1 MVRYIGMDVHREFAQ
16 LAVLEDGRLRDEGKI
31 GVTPEAL
38 RAWAEG
44 LHPDDQVAL
53 EATGNS
59 DAIANLLMPLVGRV
73 VVSNP
78 SKTRAI
84 AEAKVKTDKVD
95 ARILAQ
101 LLAADFLPP
110 VWLPDE
116 RTRALRRQVMR
127 RAHLVRQRTR
137 IKNQVHAILARN
149 LAPTPPVTD
158 LFGKTGRHWLSR
170 QELPVDERATVS
182 ALLRQLDFHAG
193 ELAIVDKELA
203 VEALADPMVARL
215 MTIPGVDAIAAIAIV
230 AAVGDFTRFDDP
242 DKLVAYVG
250 LNPKVRQSGN
260 SAPVH
265 GRISKAGRA
274 HVRGVLVEAAWSASR
289 APGPLRAFYQR
300 VQARRGFQ
308 KAVVATARKLTV
320 LAWHLVTKD
329 QDYAFARPALVSH
342 KRRKLEL
349 AAGAPSRRGNFGL
362 PGAAYN
368 DKQRRNEER
377 RAVEQ
382 AEHAYQVLVAH
393 WQPKRPRPPVHE
405 QPAPKPSRVG
415 ADASNGTRLSSLEA

>member
-1 MVRYIGMDVHREFAQ
+1 MRYIGMDVHREFAQ
-16 LAVLEDGRLRDEGKI
+16 LAVVEDGLVRDEGRI

-38 RAWAEG
+38 TEWATTLAPE
-44 LHPDDQVAL
+44 DQVAL

-59 DAIANLLMPLVGRV
+59 DAIAVLLTPRVARV

-78 SKTRAI
+78 SKTREI

-110 VWLPDE
+110 VWLPDP
-116 RTRALRRQVMR
+116 RTRALRRQVVR
-127 RAHLVRQRTR
+127 RAHIVRARTR

-149 LAPTPPVTD
+149 LCPTPPVSD

-170 QELPVDERATVS
+170 QDLPDDETGTVQ
-182 ALLRQLDFHAG
+182 ALLRQLDFHGG
-193 ELAIVDKELA
+193 ELAIVDRELA
-203 VEALADPMVARL
+203 VDALADPVVARL
-215 MTIPGVDAIAAIAIV
+215 MTIPGIDAIAGISIV
-230 AAVGDFTRFDDP
+230 AAVGDFTRFPDP

-265 GRISKAGRA
+265 GRIAKAGRA
-274 HVRGVLVEAAWSASR
+274 HVRGVLVETAWSAVR
-289 APGPLRAFYQR
+289 APGPLRAFYR
-300 VQARRGFQ
+300 RIAARRGHQ
-308 KAVVATARKLTV
+308 KAIVATARKMTI
-320 LAWHLVTKD
+320 LAWHLATKD
-329 QDYAFARPALVSH
+329 EDYAFARPGLVAH

-349 AAGAPSRRGNFGL
+349 AAGAPSRRGNHRQ

-368 DKQRRNEER
+368 DKSRRDAET
-377 RAVEQ
+377 EQ
-382 AEHAYQVLVAH
+382 AARAERAYELLVAH
-393 WQPKRPRPPVHE
+393 WQARPSP
-405 QPAPKPSRVG
+405 
-415 ADASNGTRLSSLEA
+415 TRSATP

>member
-16 LAVLEDGRLRDEGKI
+16 LAVVEDGLVRDEGRI
-31 GVTPEAL
+31 GVTPEEL
-38 RAWAEG
+38 RRWADG
-44 LHPDDQVAL
+44 LRHDDQVAL

-59 DAIANLLMPLVGRV
+59 DAIANLLAPLVGKV

-116 RTRALRRQVMR
+116 RTRSLRRQVAR
-127 RAHLVRQRTR
+127 RAHIVQQRTR

-149 LAPTPPVTD
+149 LAPTPPVSD
-158 LFGKTGRHWLSR
+158 LFGRAGRHWLSR
-170 QELPVDERATVS
+170 QELPADEEATVA
-182 ALLRQLDFHAG
+182 ALLRQLDFHAD

-203 VEALADPMVARL
+203 GEALLDPAVARL
-215 MTIPGVDAIAAIAIV
+215 MTVPGIDAIAGIAIV

-242 DKLVAYVG
+242 NKLVAYVG
-250 LNPKVRQSGN
+250 LNPRVRQSGN

-265 GRISKAGRA
+265 GRISKTGRA

-289 APGPLRAFYQR
+289 APGPLRAFFQR
-300 VQARRGFQ
+300 VKARRGFQ
-308 KAVVATARKLTV
+308 KAVVATARKMTV

-329 QDYAFARPALVSH
+329 QDYAFARPSLVAH
-342 KRRKLEL
+342 KHRKLEL
-349 AAGAPSRRGNFGL
+349 AAGSPSRRGNHGQ
-362 PGAAYN
+362 PRAAYN
-368 DKQRRNEER
+368 DTQRRHVER
-377 RAVEQ
+377 LAVEQ
-382 AEHAYQVLVAH
+382 AERAYEVLVAH
-393 WQPKRPRPPVHE
+393 WQPKRPCR
-405 QPAPKPSRVG
+405 
-415 ADASNGTRLSSLEA
+415 T

>member
-1 MVRYIGMDVHREFAQ
+1 LV
-16 LAVLEDGRLRDEGKI
+16 RDEGKI

-38 RAWAEG
+38 RSWAVG
-44 LHPDDQVAL
+44 LRPDDEVAL

-59 DAIANLLMPLVGRV
+59 DAIANLLTPLVARV

-116 RTRALRRQVMR
+116 RTWALRRQVTR
-127 RAHLVRQRTR
+127 RAHVVRQRTR

-149 LAPTPPVTD
+149 LAPTPPVSD
-158 LFGKTGRHWLSR
+158 LFGRTGRHWLSR
-170 QELPVDERATVS
+170 QELPVDERSTVS
-182 ALLRQLDFHAG
+182 GLLRQLDFHG
-193 ELAIVDKELA
+193 TELAIVDKELA

-215 MTIPGVDAIAAIAIV
+215 MTIPGIDAIAGISIV

-250 LNPKVRQSGN
+250 LNPRVRQSGN

-265 GRISKAGRA
+265 GRISKTGRA

-300 VQARRGFQ
+300 VKARRGFQ
-308 KAVVATARKLTV
+308 KAVVATARKMTV
-320 LAWHLVTKD
+320 LAWHLITKD
-329 QDYAFARPALVSH
+329 QDYAFARPGLVTH
-342 KRRKLEL
+342 KRRQLEL
-349 AAGAPSRRGNFGL
+349 AAGAPSRRGNHGL

-377 RAVEQ
+377 LAVER
-382 AEHAYQVLVAH
+382 AEHAYEVLVAH
-393 WQPKRPRPPVHE
+393 WQPKRPT
-405 QPAPKPSRVG
+405 PA
-415 ADASNGTRLSSLEA
+415 

>member
-16 LAVLEDGRLRDEGKI
+16 LAVLENGLLRDEGKI

-38 RAWAEG
+38 RAWADG
-44 LHPDDQVAL
+44 LRADDQVAL

-59 DAIANLLMPLVGRV
+59 DAIANLLTPLVARL

-116 RTRALRRQVMR
+116 RTRSLRRQVMR

-137 IKNQVHAILARN
+137 IKNQVHAILTRN
-149 LAPTPPVTD
+149 LAPTPPVSD
-158 LFGKTGRHWLSR
+158 LFGRSGRHWLSR
-170 QELPVDERATVS
+170 QELPADERATVA
-182 ALLRQLDFHAG
+182 ALLRQLDFHG
-193 ELAIVDKELA
+193 SELAIVDRELA
-203 VEALADPMVARL
+203 VEALADPVVARL
-215 MTIPGVDAIAAIAIV
+215 MTIPGVDAIAGISIV
-230 AAVGDFTRFDDP
+230 AAIGDFTRFDDP

-300 VQARRGFQ
+300 VKARRGFQ
-308 KAVVATARKLTV
+308 KAVVATARKMTV
-320 LAWHLVTKD
+320 LAWHLATKD
-329 QDYAFARPALVSH
+329 EDYAFARPGLVTH

-349 AAGAPSRRGNFGL
+349 AAGAPSRRGNYGL

-368 DKQRRNEER
+368 DKQRRNEEKL
-377 RAVEQ
+377 AVEQ

-393 WQPKRPRPPVHE
+393 WQPKRPT
-405 QPAPKPSRVG
+405 PA
-415 ADASNGTRLSSLEA
+415 

>member
-1 MVRYIGMDVHREFAQ
+1 VVRYVGMDVHREFAQ
-16 LAVLEDGRLRDEGKI
+16 LAVVEDGIVRDEGKI

-38 RAWAEG
+38 HAWATE
-44 LHPDDQVAL
+44 LRSDDEVAL

-59 DAIANLLMPLVGRV
+59 DAIATLLAPLVARV

-110 VWLPDE
+110 VWLPDD
-116 RTRALRRQVMR
+116 RTRSLRRQVMR
-127 RAHLVRQRTR
+127 RAHVVRQRTR
-137 IKNQVHAILARN
+137 LKNQVHAILARN
-149 LAPTPPVTD
+149 LAPTPPVSD
-158 LFGKTGRHWLSR
+158 LFGKTGRYWLAR
-170 QELPVDERATVS
+170 QPLPADEQASVQ
-182 ALLRQLDFHAG
+182 ALLRQLDFHAH
-193 ELAIVDKELA
+193 ELALVDRELA
-203 VEALADPMVARL
+203 EQALTDPVVARL
-215 MTIPGVDAIAAIAIV
+215 MTIPGVDAIAGISIV

-300 VQARRGFQ
+300 IKGRRGFQ
-308 KAVVATARKLTV
+308 TAIVATARKMTV

-329 QDYAFARPALVSH
+329 EDYAFARPGLVIH

-349 AAGAPSRRGNFGL
+349 AAGAPSRRGNHRQ

-368 DKQRRNEER
+368 SKQRRDQEN
-377 RAVEQ
+377 AIVEQ
-382 AEHAYQVLVAH
+382 AERAYEVLVGH
-393 WQPKRPRPPVHE
+393 WQPR
-405 QPAPKPSRVG
+405 KPTT
-415 ADASNGTRLSSLEA
+415 ASASP

>member
-38 RAWAEG
+38 RAWADG

-59 DAIANLLMPLVGRV
+59 DAIANLLIPLVERV

-170 QELPVDERATVS
+170 QELPLDERATVS

-203 VEALADPMVARL
+203 VEALADPKVARL
-215 MTIPGVDAIAAIAIV
+215 MTIPGVDAIAGISIV

-242 DKLVAYVG
+242 NKLVAYVG
-250 LNPKVRQSGN
+250 LNPRVRQSGN

-308 KAVVATARKLTV
+308 KAIVATARKMTV

-329 QDYAFARPALVSH
+329 QDYAFARPSLVTH

-349 AAGAPSRRGNFGL
+349 AAGAPSRRGNYGL

-368 DKQRRNEER
+368 DKQRRNEEK

-405 QPAPKPSRVG
+405 QS
-415 ADASNGTRLSSLEA
+415 ASNKPARGGRGRQQRDATFKP

>member
-1 MVRYIGMDVHREFAQ
+1 M
-16 LAVLEDGRLRDEGKI
+16 
-31 GVTPEAL
+31 TPEAL
-38 RAWAEG
+38 RAWADG

-59 DAIANLLMPLVGRV
+59 DAIAILLTPLVARV

-116 RTRALRRQVMR
+116 RTRSLRRQVMR
-127 RAHLVRQRTR
+127 RAHLVRPRTR

-170 QELPVDERATVS
+170 QELPLDERATVS

-203 VEALADPMVARL
+203 VEALADPKVARL
-215 MTIPGVDAIAAIAIV
+215 MTIPGVDAIAAISIV
-230 AAVGDFTRFDDP
+230 AAVGDFTRFNDP
-242 DKLVAYVG
+242 NKLVAYVG
-250 LNPKVRQSGN
+250 LNPRVRQSGN

-308 KAVVATARKLTV
+308 KAIVATARKMTV

-329 QDYAFARPALVSH
+329 QDYAFARPALVTH

-349 AAGAPSRRGNFGL
+349 AAGAPSRRGNCGL

-368 DKQRRNEER
+368 DKQRRNEEK

-405 QPAPKPSRVG
+405 RSAPNKPARGGRGRQQRDATFKP
-415 ADASNGTRLSSLEA
+415 

>member
-16 LAVLEDGRLRDEGKI
+16 LAVLENGLVRDEGRI

-38 RAWAEG
+38 REWAKDLRG
-44 LHPDDQVAL
+44 DDQVAL

-59 DAIANLLMPLVGRV
+59 DAIASLLTPLVGRV

-101 LLAADFLPP
+101 LLGADFLPP
-110 VWLPDE
+110 VSLPDE
-116 RTRALRRQVMR
+116 RTRSLRRQVMR

-158 LFGKTGRHWLSR
+158 LFGRTGRHWLSR
-170 QELPVDERATVS
+170 QELPADERATVQ
-182 ALLRQLDFHAG
+182 ALLRQLDFHG
-193 ELAIVDKELA
+193 SELTIVDKELA
-203 VEALADPMVARL
+203 VDALADPMVARL
-215 MTIPGVDAIAAIAIV
+215 MTIPGVDAIAGISIV
-230 AAVGDFTRFDDP
+230 AAVGDFSRFDDP
-242 DKLVAYVG
+242 NKLVAYVG
-250 LNPKVRQSGN
+250 LNPRVRQSGN

-265 GRISKAGRA
+265 GRISKTGRA

-300 VQARRGFQ
+300 VKARRGFQ
-308 KAVVATARKLTV
+308 KAVVATARKMTV

-329 QDYAFARPALVSH
+329 QDYAFARPGLVTH

-349 AAGAPSRRGNFGL
+349 AAGAPSRRGNYGT
-362 PGAAYN
+362 PGADYN
-368 DKQRRNEER
+368 NKQRRNEEKL
-377 RAVEQ
+377 AVER
-382 AEHAYQVLVAH
+382 AEHAYEVLVAH
-393 WQPKRPRPPVHE
+393 WQPKRPAR
-405 QPAPKPSRVG
+405 G
-415 ADASNGTRLSSLEA
+415 

>member
-16 LAVLEDGRLRDEGKI
+16 LAVLENGLLRDEGKI

-38 RAWAEG
+38 RAWADG
-44 LHPDDQVAL
+44 LRADDQVAL

-59 DAIANLLMPLVGRV
+59 DAIANLLTPLVARL

-116 RTRALRRQVMR
+116 RTRSLRRQVMR

-137 IKNQVHAILARN
+137 IKNQVHAILTRN
-149 LAPTPPVTD
+149 LAPTPPVSD
-158 LFGKTGRHWLSR
+158 LFGRSGRHWLSR
-170 QELPVDERATVS
+170 QELPADERATVA
-182 ALLRQLDFHAG
+182 ALLRQLDFHG
-193 ELAIVDKELA
+193 SELAIVDRELA
-203 VEALADPMVARL
+203 VEALTDPVVARL
-215 MTIPGVDAIAAIAIV
+215 MTIPGVDAIAGISIV
-230 AAVGDFTRFDDP
+230 AAIGDFTRFDDP

-300 VQARRGFQ
+300 VKARRGFQ
-308 KAVVATARKLTV
+308 KAVVATARKMTV
-320 LAWHLVTKD
+320 LAWHLATKD
-329 QDYAFARPALVSH
+329 EDYAFARPGLVTH

-349 AAGAPSRRGNFGL
+349 AAGAPSRRGNYGL

-368 DKQRRNEER
+368 DKQRRNEEKL
-377 RAVEQ
+377 AVEQ

-393 WQPKRPRPPVHE
+393 WQPKRPT
-405 QPAPKPSRVG
+405 PA
-415 ADASNGTRLSSLEA
+415 

>member
-16 LAVLEDGRLRDEGKI
+16 LAVLKDGLVRDEGRI

-38 RAWAEG
+38 HRWAAG
-44 LHPDDQVAL
+44 LRPDDQVAL

-59 DAIANLLMPLVGRV
+59 DAIANLLMPLVGKV

-84 AEAKVKTDKVD
+84 AVAKVKTDKVD

-116 RTRALRRQVMR
+116 RIRSLRRQVMR
-127 RAHLVRQRTR
+127 RAHVVRQRTR

-149 LAPTPPVTD
+149 LAPTPPVSD

-170 QELPVDERATVS
+170 QELPADEKATVA

-193 ELAIVDKELA
+193 ELAIVDRELA
-203 VEALADPMVARL
+203 LEALTDPAVARL
-215 MTIPGVDAIAAIAIV
+215 MTIPGIDAIAGISIV
-230 AAVGDFTRFDDP
+230 AAVGDFTRFEDP
-242 DKLVAYVG
+242 NKLVAYVG
-250 LNPKVRQSGN
+250 LNPRVRQSGN

-265 GRISKAGRA
+265 GRISKTGRA

-289 APGPLRAFYQR
+289 TPGPLRAFYQR
-300 VQARRGFQ
+300 VKARRGFQ
-308 KAVVATARKLTV
+308 KAIVATARKMTV
-320 LAWHLVTKD
+320 LAWHLITKD
-329 QDYAFARPALVSH
+329 QDYAFARPGLVVH

-349 AAGAPSRRGNFGL
+349 AAGARSRRGNDGS
-362 PGAAYN
+362 PAAAYN
-368 DKQRRNEER
+368 DKERRAQET

-382 AEHAYQVLVAH
+382 AERAYEVLVAH
-393 WQPKRPRPPVHE
+393 WQLKRPNGSGGRGR
-405 QPAPKPSRVG
+405 QQR
-415 ADASNGTRLSSLEA
+415 DATLTP

>member
-16 LAVLEDGRLRDEGKI
+16 LAVVENGLVRDEGRI

-38 RAWAEG
+38 RQWAAG
-44 LHPDDQVAL
+44 LRSDDQVAL

-59 DAIANLLMPLVGRV
+59 DAIATLLMPVVGRV

-110 VWLPDE
+110 VWLPDD
-116 RTRALRRQVMR
+116 RTRALRRQVTR

-149 LAPTPPVTD
+149 LAPTPPVSD
-158 LFGKTGRHWLSR
+158 LFGTAGRHWLSV
-170 QELPVDERATVS
+170 QPLPADERSAVQ
-182 ALLRQLDFHAG
+182 ALLRQLDFHGA
-193 ELAIVDKELA
+193 ELA
-203 VEALADPMVARL
+203 VVDRELAAEAVTDPVVARL
-215 MTIPGVDAIAAIAIV
+215 MTIPGVDAIAAMAIV
-230 AAVGDFTRFDDP
+230 AAVGDFGRFPDP
-242 DKLVAYVG
+242 DRLVAYVG

-274 HVRGVLVEAAWSASR
+274 QVRGILVEAAWSASR

-300 VQARRGFQ
+300 IKARRGFQ
-308 KAVVATARKLTV
+308 TAVVATARKLTV

-329 QDYAFARPALVSH
+329 QDYAFARPSLVAH

-349 AAGAPSRRGNFGL
+349 AAGAPSRRGNHRL
-362 PGAAYN
+362 PGASYN
-368 DKQRRNEER
+368 NKQRRSEER
-377 RAVEQ
+377 EIAEQ
-382 AEHAYQVLVAH
+382 AERTYRVFVAH
-393 WQPKRPRPPVHE
+393 WQATRPAGRRA
-405 QPAPKPSRVG
+405 PA
-415 ADASNGTRLSSLEA
+415 

>member
-16 LAVLEDGRLRDEGKI
+16 LAVVEDGLVRDEGRI

-38 RAWAEG
+38 RRWAAE
-44 LHPDDQVAL
+44 LRSDDQVAL

-59 DAIANLLMPLVGRV
+59 DAIANLLTAVVGRV

-116 RTRALRRQVMR
+116 RTRGLRRQVTR

-149 LAPTPPVTD
+149 LAPTPPVSD
-158 LFGKTGRHWLSR
+158 LFGKTGRYWLAT
-170 QELPVDERATVS
+170 QPLPGDERSSVQ
-182 ALLRQLDFHAG
+182 ALLRQLDFHGA

-203 VEALADPMVARL
+203 IEALTDPVVARL
-215 MTIPGVDAIAAIAIV
+215 MTIPGVDAIAGMAIM
-230 AAVGDFTRFDDP
+230 AAVGDFGRFSDP
-242 DKLVAYVG
+242 DRLVAYVG

-274 HVRGVLVEAAWSASR
+274 QVRGVLVEAAWSASR

-300 VQARRGFQ
+300 IQARRGFQ
-308 KAVVATARKLTV
+308 TAVVATARKLTV

-329 QDYAFARPALVSH
+329 QDYAFARPSLVTH

-349 AAGAPSRRGNFGL
+349 AAGSPSRRGNYRT
-362 PGAAYN
+362 PGAACN
-368 DKQRRNEER
+368 DKQRCNEEKEV
-377 RAVEQ
+377 AQQ
-382 AEHAYQVLVAH
+382 AERTYQVFVAH
-393 WQPKRPRPPVHE
+393 WQTKK
-405 QPAPKPSRVG
+405 PAGSR
-415 ADASNGTRLSSLEA
+415 TPT

>member
-16 LAVLEDGRLRDEGKI
+16 LAVLENGLLRDEGKI

-38 RAWAEG
+38 RAWADG
-44 LHPDDQVAL
+44 LRADDQVAL

-59 DAIANLLMPLVGRV
+59 DAIANLLTPLVARL

-116 RTRALRRQVMR
+116 RTRSLRRQVMR

-137 IKNQVHAILARN
+137 IKNQVHAILTRN
-149 LAPTPPVTD
+149 LAPTPPVSD
-158 LFGKTGRHWLSR
+158 LFGRSGRHWLSR
-170 QELPVDERATVS
+170 QELPADERATVT
-182 ALLRQLDFHAG
+182 ALLRQLDFHSS
-193 ELAIVDKELA
+193 ELAIVDRELA
-203 VEALADPMVARL
+203 VEALADPVVARL
-215 MTIPGVDAIAAIAIV
+215 MTIPGVDAIAGTSIV
-230 AAVGDFTRFDDP
+230 AAIGDFTRFDDP

-300 VQARRGFQ
+300 VKARRGFQ
-308 KAVVATARKLTV
+308 KAVVATARKMTV
-320 LAWHLVTKD
+320 LAWHLATKD
-329 QDYAFARPALVSH
+329 EDYAFARPGLVTH

-349 AAGAPSRRGNFGL
+349 AAGAPSRPGNYGL

-368 DKQRRNEER
+368 DKQRRNEEKL
-377 RAVEQ
+377 AVEQ

-393 WQPKRPRPPVHE
+393 WQPKRPT
-405 QPAPKPSRVG
+405 PA
-415 ADASNGTRLSSLEA
+415 

>member
-38 RAWAEG
+38 RAWADG
-44 LHPDDQVAL
+44 LGVDDEVAL

-59 DAIANLLMPLVGRV
+59 DAIANLLIPLVGRV

-116 RTRALRRQVMR
+116 RTRGLRRQVMR
-127 RAHLVRQRTR
+127 RAHIVRQRTR

-158 LFGKTGRHWLSR
+158 LFGRTGRNWLSR
-170 QELPVDERATVS
+170 QALPVDERATVQ
-182 ALLRQLDFHAG
+182 ALLRQLDFHGA
-193 ELAIVDKELA
+193 ELAIVDKALA
-203 VEALADPMVARL
+203 VEALADPAVARL
-215 MTIPGVDAIAAIAIV
+215 MTVPGVDAIAGISIV

-242 DKLVAYVG
+242 NKLVAYVG
-250 LNPKVRQSGN
+250 LNPRVRQSGN

-265 GRISKAGRA
+265 GRISKTGRA

-289 APGPLRAFYQR
+289 SPGPLRAFYHR

-308 KAVVATARKLTV
+308 KAVVATARKLTI
-320 LAWHLVTKD
+320 LAWHLAVKE
-329 QDYAFARPALVSH
+329 QDYAFARPSLVAH
-342 KRRKLEL
+342 KRRKL
-349 AAGAPSRRGNFGL
+349 
-362 PGAAYN
+362 
-368 DKQRRNEER
+368 
-377 RAVEQ
+377 
-382 AEHAYQVLVAH
+382 
-393 WQPKRPRPPVHE
+393 
-405 QPAPKPSRVG
+405 
-415 ADASNGTRLSSLEA
+415 

>member
-16 LAVLEDGRLRDEGKI
+16 LAVVEDGLVRDEGRI
-31 GVTPEAL
+31 GVTPGAL
-38 RAWAEG
+38 REWAAG
-44 LHPDDQVAL
+44 LLGDDQVAL

-116 RTRALRRQVMR
+116 RTRCLRRQVTR
-127 RAHLVRQRTR
+127 RAHIVRQRTR
-137 IKNQVHAILARN
+137 LKNQVHAILARN
-149 LAPTPPVTD
+149 LAPTPPVSD
-158 LFGKTGRHWLSR
+158 LFGTTGRHWLSW
-170 QELPVDERATVS
+170 QDLPADERASVQ
-182 ALLRQLDFHAG
+182 ALLRQLDFHGA
-193 ELAIVDKELA
+193 ELA
-203 VEALADPMVARL
+203 VVDRELALEALDPVVERL
-215 MTIPGVDAIAAIAIV
+215 MTIPGVDAIAAISIL
-230 AAVGDFTRFDDP
+230 AAVGDFSRFDDP

-274 HVRGVLVEAAWSASR
+274 QVRGVLVEAAWSATH

-300 VQARRGFQ
+300 IKARRGFQ
-308 KAVVATARKLTV
+308 TAVVATARKMTV
-320 LAWHLVTKD
+320 LAWHLATKD
-329 QDYAFARPALVSH
+329 QDYAFARPGLVTH

-349 AAGAPSRRGNFGL
+349 AAGAPSLRGNHRQ

-368 DKQRRNEER
+368 SKQQRNEENAAAE
-377 RAVEQ
+377 RAER
-382 AEHAYQVLVAH
+382 AYEVLVAH
-393 WQPKRPRPPVHE
+393 WQPRK
-405 QPAPKPSRVG
+405 PAGNPAG
-415 ADASNGTRLSSLEA
+415 A

>member
-16 LAVLEDGRLRDEGKI
+16 LAVAEGGLVRDEGRI

-38 RAWAEG
+38 RQWAAG
-44 LHPDDQVAL
+44 LRADDQVAL

-110 VWLPDE
+110 VWLPDD
-116 RTRALRRQVMR
+116 RTRCLRRQVTR
-127 RAHLVRQRTR
+127 RAHIVRQRTR
-137 IKNQVHAILARN
+137 LKNQVHAILARN
-149 LAPTPPVTD
+149 LAPTPPVSD
-158 LFGKTGRHWLSR
+158 LFGTTGRHWLSR
-170 QELPVDERATVS
+170 QDLPADERASVQ
-182 ALLRQLDFHAG
+182 ALLRQLDFHRA
-193 ELAIVDKELA
+193 ELAVVEKELA
-203 VEALADPMVARL
+203 LEALGDPVVARL
-215 MTIPGVDAIAAIAIV
+215 MTIPGVDAIAAISIV

-274 HVRGVLVEAAWSASR
+274 QVRGVLVEAAWSASR

-300 VQARRGFQ
+300 IMARRGFQ
-308 KAVVATARKLTV
+308 TAVVATARKMTV
-320 LAWHLVTKD
+320 LAWHLVIKD
-329 QDYAFARPALVSH
+329 EDSAFARPGLVTH

-349 AAGAPSRRGNFGL
+349 AAGAPSRRGNYRT

-368 DKQRRNEER
+368 SKQQRDEENAAAA
-377 RAVEQ
+377 RAER
-382 AEHAYQVLVAH
+382 AYEVLVAH
-393 WQPKRPRPPVHE
+393 WQPRK
-405 QPAPKPSRVG
+405 PAGNPAG
-415 ADASNGTRLSSLEA
+415 A